1 MLARDFRAKARASL
15 KGNWALAVL
24 VCLIAGIL
32 CGTICT
38 KLNTQLSNRLA
49 EKYPQPT
56 ESQIEEQL
64 KTWVEELQ
72 GRDHLQIFG
81 LRVTPEQ
88 VAIGVMFAMLLLLI
102 GAIVYL
108 LIGGAVSFGYAH
120 FNLNLVDG
128 KPAAFGDLFS
138 RFRVGKG
145 FVMHLKM
152 GLYLFLWGLLL
163 VIPGIVKAYSYA
175 MTPYILS
182 ENPSLSV
189 GEAIT
194 ASRRLMSGNKW
205 RLFCLRFSFIGWY
218 LLVGL
223 TLGIA
228 ALFVN
233 PYIEAAN
240 AAFFRRICAEQSG
253 ESID

>member
-15 KGNWALAVL
+15 KGKWALAVL

-38 KLNTQLSNRLA
+38 QLNTQLSNHFA

-56 ESQIEEQL
+56 ESQIEQQL
-64 KTWVEELQ
+64 EAWVEELQ
-72 GRDHLQIFG
+72 SLDELPIFG

-88 VAIGVMFAMLLLLI
+88 VAIGIMFAMMLALI
-102 GAIVYL
+102 AAVVYV

-128 KPAAFGDLFS
+128 KPAAFSDLFS

-152 GLYLFLWGLLL
+152 GLYLFLWTCLFI
-163 VIPGIVKAYSYA
+163 IPGIVKAYSYA

-182 ENPSLSV
+182 ENPTLSV

-194 ASRRLMSGNKW
+194 ASRRLMRGNKW
-205 RLFCLRFSFIGWY
+205 RLFCLRFSFIGWHF
-218 LLVGL
+218 LEGL
-223 TLGIA
+223 TLGVA
-228 ALFVN
+228 ALFVS

-240 AAFFRRICAEQSG
+240 AAFFRRICEEQSKA
-253 ESID
+253 SPF